1 MISLL
6 RERRNRGLGKEIIS
20 VDWEVNGPTFAY
32 REVLISAIQ
41 NLRGIGVL
49 CLDELGD

>member
-6 RERRNRGLGKEIIS
+6 RERRNRGPGEEMMS
-20 VDWEVNGPTFAY
+20 VDLEVNGSVFAY
-32 REVLISAIQ
+32 DEGLISAIWD
-41 NLRGIGVL
+41 LRGIGVL